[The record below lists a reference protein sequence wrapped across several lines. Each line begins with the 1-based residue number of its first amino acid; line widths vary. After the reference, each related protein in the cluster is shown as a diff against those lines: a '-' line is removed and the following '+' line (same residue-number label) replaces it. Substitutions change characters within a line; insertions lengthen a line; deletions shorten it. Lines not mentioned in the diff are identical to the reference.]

1 MKSRLLVF
9 TTLLFLL
16 SGCTSFELTRVRN
29 DIAHQVPEAE
39 IGDGYA
45 MAFGSISMGLA
56 RLFAGFADDEDG
68 EIAQV
73 ALREVRKVSFG
84 HYDIHGTVDGTRLTM
99 PSRLRDYVD
108 DRGWTHLLTFREEQ
122 EAGWV
127 LYRANGDD
135 ITDLFVVVLDAEE
148 LTLAR
153 VSGNLSALVL
163 NVLETQ
169 EWDLPIFQDPGTP
182 AEEAEAELLLET
194 ATSLDG

>member
-1 MKSRLLVF
+1 MKSR
-9 TTLLFLL
+9 TLLFTALL
-16 SGCTSFELTRVRN
+16 FLFSGCTSFELTRVRN
-29 DIAHQVPEAE
+29 DLARQMPEAE

-45 MAFGSISMGLA
+45 MAFGSISMGFA

-84 HYDIHGTVDGTRLTM
+84 RYDVHGIVDASRLTM
-99 PSRLRDYVD
+99 PTRLRDYVD
-108 DRGWTHLLTFREEQ
+108 DRGWMHLLTFRDTT

-127 LYRANGDD
+127 LYRAEDD
-135 ITDLFVVVLDAEE
+135 TITDLFVVFLGAEE

-163 NVLETQ
+163 NVIESQ
-169 EWDLPIFQDPGTP
+169 EWDLPVFQEPETP